1 MKFWLSPAFCDTT
14 HFTGLA
20 RAAEEHGYEGIAIPD
35 HLFHPVELSSP
46 YPYTPDGSRYW
57 SRETHWPEPWVAIA
71 AMAAVTT
78 RLHFTTNI
86 YVAPARDLLTV
97 ANQVAT
103 AAYISQGTAQ
113 GRHRVALGVGPGWS
127 KDEFTATGQTFAK
140 RGARL
145 DEMLAALR
153 ELWTGDVVEISGP
166 NYTLPPCSITP
177 TPNDPV
183 PVFVGGVSD
192 IAIRRAARNDGWIG
206 IYHTVDE
213 TKSIMERLRLARE
226 QAGTLDRPFRTMLAV
241 LTEPTPEMCA
251 QLAEWGVTDL
261 LNAPWMSNIKNMT
274 APGPSLAEMTDA
286 LAGFAERYVKGQ

>member
-1 MKFWLSPAFCDTT
+1 MKFWLSPAFCDTA

-20 RAAEEHGYEGIAIPD
+20 RAAEEYGFEGIAIPD

-57 SRETHWPEPWVAIA
+57 SKETHWPEPWVAIA

-78 RLHFTTNI
+78 RLRFTTNI

-103 AAYISQGTAQ
+103 AAYISQGSPD
-113 GRHRVALGVGPGWS
+113 GHHRVALGVGPGWS
-127 KDEFTATGQTFAK
+127 KDEFTATGQPFAK

-145 DEMLAALR
+145 DEMLGALR
-153 ELWTGDVVEISGP
+153 RLWTGEVVEVSGP
-166 NYTLPPCSITP
+166 NYTLPACSITP
-177 TPNDPV
+177 TPADPI
-183 PVFVGGVSD
+183 PVYVGGVSD

-213 TKSIMERLRLARE
+213 TRSIMERIRAARE
-226 QAGTLDRPFRTMLAV
+226 QAGTLDRPFRAMLAV
-241 LTEPTPEMCA
+241 LAEPTTEMCE

-261 LNAPWMSNIKNMT
+261 LGAPWMTNIKAMT
-274 APGPSLAEMTDA
+274 APGPSLAEMVEA
-286 LAGFAERYVKGQ
+286 MEMFAGRYIK

>member
-1 MKFWLSPAFCDTT
+1 MKFWLSPAFCDTA

-20 RAAEEHGYEGIAIPD
+20 RAAEEYGFEGIAIPD

-57 SRETHWPEPWVAIA
+57 SKDTHWPEPWVAIA

-97 ANQVAT
+97 ANQLAT
-103 AAYISQGTAQ
+103 AAYLSQGSPD
-113 GRHRVALGVGPGWS
+113 GHHRIALGVGPGWS
-127 KDEFTATGQTFAK
+127 KDEFVANGQPFAK

-153 ELWTGDVVEISGP
+153 RLWTGEVVEVSGA
-166 NYTLPPCSITP
+166 NYTLPACSITP
-177 TPNDPV
+177 TPNDPI
-183 PVFVGGVSD
+183 PVYVGGVSD
-192 IAIRRAARNDGWIG
+192 IALRRAAHNDGWIG
-206 IYHTVDE
+206 IYHTVEE
-213 TKSIMERLRLARE
+213 TRTIMDRIRAARE
-226 QAGTLDRPFRTMLAV
+226 EAGTLGRPFRAMLAV
-241 LTEPTPEMCA
+241 LAEPTPEMCE

-261 LNAPWMSNIKNMT
+261 LGAPWMTNIKAMT
-274 APGPSLAEMTDA
+274 PPGPSLAEMVEA
-286 LAGFAERYVKGQ
+286 VAEFAGKYVK

>member
-1 MKFWLSPAFCDTT
+1 MKFWLSPAFCDTA

-20 RAAEEHGYEGIAIPD
+20 QAAEERGFEGIAIPD

-57 SRETHWPEPWVAIA
+57 TKDTHWPEPWVAIA

-78 RLHFTTNI
+78 RLRFTTNI

-97 ANQVAT
+97 ANQLAT
-103 AAYISQGTAQ
+103 AAYLSQGPD
-113 GRHRVALGVGPGWS
+113 GHHRVALGVGPGWS
-127 KDEFTATGQTFAK
+127 RDEFTATGQAFTK

-145 DEMLAALR
+145 DEMLLALR
-153 ELWTGDVVEISGP
+153 KLWTGEVVEVSGP
-166 NYTLPPCSITP
+166 NYTLPACSITP
-177 TPNDPV
+177 TPRDPI
-183 PVFVGGVSD
+183 PVYVGGISD

-213 TKSIMERLRLARE
+213 ARSIMDRIRAARE
-226 QAGTLDRPFRTMLAV
+226 QAGTLDRPFRAMLAV
-241 LTEPTPEMCA
+241 LAEPTPEQCE

-261 LNAPWMSNIKNMT
+261 LTAPWMTSMKAMT
-274 APGPSLAEMTDA
+274 APGPSLAEMVEAMDA
-286 LAGFAERYVKGQ
+286 FAERYVK

>member
-1 MKFWLSPAFCDTT
+1 MKFWLSPAFCDTA

-20 RAAEEHGYEGIAIPD
+20 RAAEEYGFEGIAIPD

-57 SRETHWPEPWVAIA
+57 SKDTHWPEPWVAIA

-97 ANQVAT
+97 ANQLAT
-103 AAYISQGTAQ
+103 AAYLSQGSPR
-113 GRHRVALGVGPGWS
+113 GHHRIALGVGPGWS
-127 KDEFTATGQTFAK
+127 RDEFTATGQPFEK

-145 DEMLAALR
+145 DEMLLALHR
-153 ELWTGDVVEISGP
+153 LWTGEVVEVSGP

-177 TPNDPV
+177 TPNDPI
-183 PVFVGGVSD
+183 PVYVGGVSD

-213 TKSIMERLRLARE
+213 TRSIMERIRAARE
-226 QAGTLDRPFRTMLAV
+226 KAGTLDRPFRAMLAV
-241 LTEPTPEMCA
+241 LAEPTPELCEE
-251 QLAEWGVTDL
+251 LEGWGVTDL
-261 LNAPWMSNIKNMT
+261 LGAPWMTNIKAMT
-274 APGPSLAEMTDA
+274 APGPSLEEMVEA
-286 LAGFAERYVKGQ
+286 VAAFAGRYMK

>member
-1 MKFWLSPAFCDTT
+1 MKFWLSPAFCDTA

-20 RAAEEHGYEGIAIPD
+20 RAAEEFGFEGIAIPD

-57 SRETHWPEPWVAIA
+57 TSQTHWPEPWVAIA

-78 RLHFTTNI
+78 RLRFTTNI

-103 AAYISQGTAQ
+103 AAYISQGSPE

-127 KDEFTATGQTFAK
+127 RDEFAATGQAWAK

-145 DEMLAALR
+145 DEMLLALR
-153 ELWTGDVVEISGP
+153 RLWTGEVVQIAGP
-166 NYTLPPCSITP
+166 NYTLPACSITP
-177 TPNDPV
+177 TPADPI
-183 PVFVGGVSD
+183 PVYVGGVSD

-206 IYHTVDE
+206 IYHTVEE
-213 TKSIMERLRLARE
+213 TRSIMERIRAARE
-226 QAGTLDRPFRTMLAV
+226 QAGTLDRPFRAMLAV
-241 LTEPTPEMCA
+241 LAEPTRQACA
-251 QLAEWGVTDL
+251 EWEEWGVTDL
-261 LNAPWMSNIKNMT
+261 LAAPWMTSIKAAA
-274 APGPSLAEMTDA
+274 APGPTLPEMVEA
-286 LAGFAERYVKGQ
+286 VRGFAERYVK